1 MNFVKT
7 TIGKFSE
14 RLKSKINK
22 PDPNTLYFVSMDLT
36 SGTVG
41 DSTVLD
47 NVNAPYML
55 YMGSKMVGNST
66 TIYITSNSGNAEFI
80 SSNMLNLIKPFSI
93 GNIHIDYNDVNSIKW
108 SVNINSSI
116 EDLYN
121 IKLCVLNKDT
131 NERKYLKVLTDSHGN
146 KILDDTNPNRFVIG
160 IYESSTQYAY
170 GYMYESDNTVELFTD
185 TTNNPSTVSGIQTS
199 FIENLSVN
207 SVSHFD
213 IEFCGLKSF
222 EFNANNYIEG
232 SLKLYRYIQNEDS
245 TLTTV
250 EYLDDGTV
258 VDGKSKLIHY
268 TSNEQYSIDGYIVG
282 NLVNISQDSQ
292 LYFNFEDSLSDLTY
306 NYKIKIG
313 NLNALSQAIPGVPGQ
328 SLFVTDIFYNQSGK
342 KDRGTSMFVWDESI
356 DGGQWVNANLV
367 YTNRLVFYSDTGEDG
382 IEDDV
387 ALSGEDI
394 RKLKELLQ

>member
-66 TIYITSNSGNAEFI
+66 TISITSNSGNAEFI
-80 SSNMLNLIKPFSI
+80 SSAMLNPVKPFKI
-93 GNIHIDYNDVNSIKW
+93 GEIHIDYNNINNIKW
-108 SVNINSSI
+108 SVNINSGI
-116 EDLYN
+116 EDLYK

-131 NERKYLKVLTDSHGN
+131 NERNYLKVLTDAHGN

-356 DGGQWVNANLV
+356 DSGQWVNANLV

>member
-66 TIYITSNSGNAEFI
+66 TISITSNSGNAEFI
-80 SSNMLNLIKPFSI
+80 SSAMLNPVKPFKTDE
-93 GNIHIDYNDVNSIKW
+93 IHIDYNNINSIKW
-108 SVNINSSI
+108 SVNINSGI

-131 NERKYLKVLTDSHGN
+131 NERKYLKVLTDSSGN

-160 IYESSTQYAY
+160 IYESNTQYVY
-170 GYMYESDNTVELFTD
+170 GYMYESDNTIELFTD

-207 SVSHFD
+207 SVSHFN
-213 IEFCGLKSF
+213 IEFCGLLSF
-222 EFNANNYIEG
+222 KYNTFDYIKG
-232 SLKLYRYIQNEDS
+232 SLRLYTYIKNEDNIFD
-245 TLTTV
+245 TV
-250 EYLDDGTV
+250 EYLDDGNGMLV
-258 VDGKSKLIHY
+258 FYDK
-268 TSNEQYSIDGYIVG
+268 TSSQYIGAGWINYDEGIISLY
-282 NLVNISQDSQ
+282 NNIP
-292 LYFNFEDSLSDLTY
+292 LYYNFENNLSDLTY

-367 YTNRLVFYSDTGEDG
+367 YTNRLVFYNDTGEDG